1 MKTVFLRLAL
11 AGLVAGQCQWAF
23 GQEGTDLASMSF
35 EELQQLRV
43 VSTPK
48 FAARADDI
56 PSAVSI
62 IGADDIR
69 TFGWRTLAD
78 VLRSLQ
84 GFNVT
89 DDHTY
94 AYAGVR
100 GVSMPGDFRSRL
112 QVLIDGIPVN
122 ENIYASANIDS
133 GFPLDLDLVHHI
145 EVVRGP
151 SASVYGGDSMFGVVN
166 VITRTGRGL
175 AGGEV
180 ALSGASGRANQARV
194 SWGHADGAGTDVLL
208 SLTGFEADG
217 RRLRFPEMAAL
228 GMDATASR
236 TDGEEGG
243 KLYARLIRGDWRAT
257 LLHSK
262 RKRIV
267 TNGSYG
273 TLFDD
278 PAHDEADDYTLAE
291 LANDNQLDRHNS
303 LHTRIYSG
311 SYTYRGNFP
320 YDYPPHGINRDLAEG
335 RWWGLESRL
344 LSTAREGHR
353 WTAGF
358 EYKRNFR
365 QNQWNGDLGV
375 GCFSIGTEACLDSRR
390 SSEVYSVY
398 AQDEIALTQ
407 ATLLTLGLR
416 HDRAGDQPSHWSPR
430 VGLVHHNEGANTFK
444 LLYATAFR
452 DPAVY
457 ERYYTL
463 PGYAYGSAEL
473 QPEKMRS
480 LEAVWER
487 RLGPGTRL
495 TATAYQF
502 RLEGLIAPDG
512 GGMAWSSQDRV
523 SRGAEI
529 EFERRWPDLATLRT
543 GYSRQLPGG
552 NAGRMDN
559 APQHMFKLNLGLP
572 LGHES
577 WMAGFEAQAV
587 SHRLSAGGATR
598 VGGYGVA
605 NLSISHRPRG
615 AAWDAAFG
623 IYNLFD
629 RQYADPVALD
639 EAMPVLR
646 DRIAQN
652 GRSYRLKLTV
662 RF

>member
-1 MKTVFLRLAL
+1 MKKIFLHLAL
-11 AGLVAGQCQWAF
+11 AGLLADPCASVVA
-23 GQEGTDLASMSF
+23 QENADLASLSI

-48 FAARADDI
+48 FAARVDDI

-69 TFGWRTLAD
+69 TFGWRTLGD

-84 GFNVT
+84 GFNIT

-94 AYAGVR
+94 SYAGVR
-100 GVSMPGDFRSRL
+100 GISMPGDFRSRQ

-122 ENIYASANIDS
+122 ENIYGSVNIDS
-133 GFPLDLDLVHHI
+133 AFPLDIDLVHHI

-166 VITRTGRGL
+166 VITRKGGSL

-180 ALSGASGRANQARV
+180 ALSNASGRANQVRA

-208 SLTGFEADG
+208 SFTGFETDG
-217 RRLRFPEMAAL
+217 RRQRFPEMAGL
-228 GMDATASR
+228 GIDPTASR
-236 TDGEEGG
+236 TDGEDGG

-257 LLHSK
+257 LMHSK

-278 PAHDEADDYTLAE
+278 PAHDEADDYTMAE
-291 LANDNQLDRHNS
+291 LANDNQIDRHNS
-303 LHTRIYSG
+303 LHTRVYSG

-320 YDYPPHGINRDLAEG
+320 YDYPPYTLNRDLAEG
-335 RWWGLESRL
+335 RWWVLESRL
-344 LSTAREGHR
+344 LSTAYEAHR
-353 WTAGF
+353 WNAGF
-358 EYKRNFR
+358 EYRNNYR
-365 QNQWNGDLGV
+365 QNQWNGDLGI
-375 GCFSIGTEACLDSRR
+375 GCFGVSAGACLDSRA

-398 AQDEIALTQ
+398 AQDEIALAP

-416 HDRAGDQPSHWSPR
+416 HDRAGERYSHWNPR
-430 VGLVHHNEGANTFK
+430 LGLVHHGEGANTYK

-452 DPAVY
+452 DPTAY
-457 ERYYTL
+457 ERYYVLTSY
-463 PGYAYGSAEL
+463 PYGSPDL

-480 LEAVWER
+480 LELSWER
-487 RLGPGTRL
+487 RLGPGARL
-495 TATAYQF
+495 TVTAYQF
-502 RLEGLIAPDG
+502 SLSGLIAADAA
-512 GGMAWSSQDRV
+512 GMAQNGPDRV
-523 SRGAEI
+523 SRGTEI
-529 EFERRWPDLATLRT
+529 EFERRWPDQSILRA
-543 GYSRQLPGG
+543 GYSLQMPGG
-552 NAGRMDN
+552 GEGRMDN
-559 APQHMFKLNLGLP
+559 APQHMVKLNLGLP
-572 LGHES
+572 LGHEG
-577 WMAGFEAQAV
+577 WMAGIEAQAA
-587 SHRLSAGGATR
+587 SRRFSAAGATR
-598 VGGYGVA
+598 VGGHGVA
-605 NLSISHRPRG
+605 NLNVTHRPRG
-615 AAWDAAFG
+615 ASWDAAFG

-629 RQYADPVALD
+629 RRYDDPVALD
-639 EAMPVLR
+639 NAMPVLR
-646 DRIAQN
+646 DRIPQN